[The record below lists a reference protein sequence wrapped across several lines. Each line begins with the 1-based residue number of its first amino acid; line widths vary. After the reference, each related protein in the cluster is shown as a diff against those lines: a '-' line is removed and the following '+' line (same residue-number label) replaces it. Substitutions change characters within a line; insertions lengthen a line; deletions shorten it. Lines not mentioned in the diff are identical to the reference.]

1 MNGFTDEETLRN
13 VNKLIDWQSDSNV
26 KLLYRRLKGNSK
38 VKWKESIKKVLNLE
52 ISTVRGADE

>member
-1 MNGFTDEETLRN
+1 